1 MVTLKDVA
9 NKAGVSMSTASAA
22 IRGKDIVKPET
33 TQRVLEAANRLSYRT
48 NLSARAL
55 RSGKSDIF
63 TMIVPDLETQYYA
76 KLANSMA
83 KALAS
88 EQKRLIVQIS
98 QYDKDKERELV
109 RQITPSTCDGVFI
122 CSTQSSGADIHA
134 VAGSIPVLMFDDM
147 SNDIEAYYDSI
158 ETPSQT
164 GMYAIIKH
172 LVECGR
178 RKIGIVGT
186 TTSNIRKISLSTTL
200 RQNRCIYAYQAM
212 QSYGL
217 DTPKAYIQS
226 DWGVGAG
233 IQIAH
238 DLVRQGMCYDALCC
252 MNDELALGV
261 LRGLAECGVHVPD
274 DVAVTGFD
282 GVLTGSYTMPTLST
296 VAVDFN
302 RMARTA
308 VAMMQDQIERDDA
321 DHVESMPRHVIV
333 GFQLLKREST
343 LGRNISTA
351 SINKNPSAKTS
362 ADRTSTTKEA

>member
-9 NKAGVSMSTASAA
+9 NEAGVSMSTASAA

-33 TQRVLEAANRLSYRT
+33 TQRVLEAANRLNYRT

-83 KALAS
+83 KALMS
-88 EQKRLIVQIS
+88 EQKRLIVQVS
-98 QYDKDKERELV
+98 QYDKAKEHELI
-109 RQITPSTCDGVFI
+109 RQITPSTCDGLFI

-147 SNDIEAYYDSI
+147 SNSIEAYYDSI

-172 LVECGR
+172 LVECGC

-186 TTSNIRKISLSTTL
+186 TTSDIRKISLSITL
-200 RQNRCIYAYQAM
+200 RQNRCIYAHQAM
-212 QSYGL
+212 QLYGL
-217 DTPKAYIQS
+217 DTSKAYIQS
-226 DWGVGAG
+226 DWGVEAG

-238 DLVRQGMCYDALCC
+238 DLVRQGMSYDALCC

-274 DVAVTGFD
+274 DVAVFD
-282 GVLTGSYTMPTLST
+282 GVPTGSYTMPTLST

-302 RMARTA
+302 SMARTA

-343 LGRNISTA
+343 LGRNV
-351 SINKNPSAKTS
+351 
-362 ADRTSTTKEA
+362 STTSIIKSPSTKNSH

>member
-22 IRGKDIVKPET
+22 ICGKDIVKPET
-33 TQRVLEAANRLSYRT
+33 MQRVLEAANRLSYRT

-76 KLANSMA
+76 KMANSMA
-83 KALAS
+83 KALAP
-88 EQKRLIVQIS
+88 EQKHLIVQIS

-217 DTPKAYIQS
+217 DTSKAYIQS

-238 DLVRQGMCYDALCC
+238 DLVRQGMCYD
-252 MNDELALGV
+252 EL
-261 LRGLAECGVHVPD
+261 
-274 DVAVTGFD
+274 
-282 GVLTGSYTMPTLST
+282 
-296 VAVDFN
+296 
-302 RMARTA
+302 
-308 VAMMQDQIERDDA
+308 
-321 DHVESMPRHVIV
+321 
-333 GFQLLKREST
+333 
-343 LGRNISTA
+343 
-351 SINKNPSAKTS
+351 
-362 ADRTSTTKEA
+362 

>member
-1 MVTLKDVA
+1 MVTLRDVA
-9 NKAGVSMSTASAA
+9 NEAGVSMSTASAA

-33 TQRVLEAANRLSYRT
+33 TRRVLEVANRLNYRT

-76 KLANSMA
+76 KMANSMA
-83 KALAS
+83 KVLMS
-88 EQKRLIVQIS
+88 EHKRLIVQVS
-98 QYDKDKERELV
+98 QYDKDKERELI
-109 RQITPSTCDGVFI
+109 RQIAPSSCDGLFI

-172 LVECGR
+172 LVESGR
-178 RKIGIVGT
+178 RRIGIVGT
-186 TTSNIRKISLSTTL
+186 MTSDVREISLAITL
-200 RQNRCIYAYQAM
+200 RQNRCLYAHQAM

-217 DTPKAYIQS
+217 DTSKAYIQS
-226 DWGVGAG
+226 DWGVEAG
-233 IQIAH
+233 IQVAH
-238 DLVRQGMCYDALCC
+238 DLVRQGMRYDALCC
-252 MNDELALGV
+252 MNDELALGI

-282 GVLTGSYTMPTLST
+282 GVSTGSYTMPTLST

-302 RMARTA
+302 GMARTA
-308 VAMMQDQIERDDA
+308 VAMMQDQTERDGA

-343 LGRNISTA
+343 LGRNIHTPSIIKSLPTKTA
-351 SINKNPSAKTS
+351 SEKTS
-362 ADRTSTTKEA
+362 IKKA